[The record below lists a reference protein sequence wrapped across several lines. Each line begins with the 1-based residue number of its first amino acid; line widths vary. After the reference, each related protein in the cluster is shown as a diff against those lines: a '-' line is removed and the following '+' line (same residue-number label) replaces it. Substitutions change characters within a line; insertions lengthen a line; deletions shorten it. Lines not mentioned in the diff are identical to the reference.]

1 MPEGGEGSGRLTGVV
16 SQYEALRDAALG
28 HPLPPEARY
37 GLLLFLRR
45 GMWGWARVVAVPR
58 TTVQQE
64 PGQGASL
71 RFAAAD
77 ESRAVIHAFA
87 AIAMNTEHRGVTL

>member
-1 MPEGGEGSGRLTGVV
+1 VAADGGRVAIRGTPRCRTRPPAAARGSVRAH
-16 SQYEALRDAALG
+16 ALSPSR
-28 HPLPPEARY
+28 H
-37 GLLLFLRR
+37 
-45 GMWGWARVVAVPR
+45 WGWARVVAVPR
-58 TTVQQE
+58 ATVQQE